1 MSKQQPCSHL
11 SPVHHV
17 LHLLDI
23 KLDENNVCSNCQYAG
38 PNLWICLCK
47 KCMFIGCSEQ
57 CSDHSTEHFQRSKD
71 KYLHSIALNLSSQR
85 AWCYLCEREVPI
97 GGVERPAQIV
107 DPVVRAMRYSDDE
120 NDSDFGSGSDTGN
133 GLVGLQNIANTCY
146 MNSALQALSNVV
158 PMTHYFLNCGDLMDQ
173 TLEQGASLQRCKAGL
188 AKSYQR
194 LMRDMWRR
202 RDGKPFLAPR
212 SILYGI
218 RSVHPM
224 FRGFQQH
231 DTQEFLRCFMD
242 QLHEELKESSH
253 TTFENTKRSFP
264 TSQESPEEDDISSDI
279 SSSASSQNLETNYV
293 TCDSSNS
300 ESSSLCD
307 NFTSPNLAAKNNTQS
322 AAISSTTSPCSS
334 NNANTSSLS
343 SPTSVRSI
351 VSEIF
356 DGKLV
361 SAVQCLTCDRI
372 STREE
377 TFQDLSLPIPN
388 RDFLTVLHQTNSMS
402 VQSLNSIDSGSTNTA
417 RAQEGWISWIWNIVR
432 SWLWGP
438 SVTLHD
444 CMASFFSADE
454 LKGDNMYS
462 CEKCNKLRTGVKY
475 SRILELPEVLCIH
488 LKRFR
493 HDLSYSSKISSHVEF
508 PLENLDM
515 RPYIHKDCKSQVA
528 NYNLTAVICH
538 HGTVGG
544 GHYTC
549 LARNAFTDRWYEFDD
564 HHVNEVSTDTVQ
576 NCQAYVLFYQKHNP
590 QIDLLRFEANEMSAS
605 YPVAQSDLRFYIS
618 REWLARF
625 NTFSEPGPISNWKM
639 LCPHGGV
646 MHTKM
651 PMIHQLAVPISQ
663 HLWEFL
669 YRKFGGGPAINMLF
683 ECAECKREAEAL
695 AQRQHY
701 EHSVF
706 QRYNGLD
713 TELDSGAIY
722 AISMPWLKSWQ
733 KFARGL
739 THKDPGPINN
749 ANIVPCSKEVIVK
762 NSPVRSV
769 RTGSDYV
776 QLNAP
781 LWRFLYDIY
790 GGGPEVLLRPS
801 LTEEIVII
809 DQDELDEDDGML
821 GSGNM
826 SDTESKLGDFR
837 YYHSLPSDH
846 YISSNNSEGVIN
858 EINESDDAD
867 LENTAINKNKQKP
880 KENIMNKKYSKIS
893 TISKKS
899 KHKENKDLF
908 GPQGNY
914 NPKDE
919 THSLNDG
926 DLEEYK
932 EQNNAE
938 DDVVNNNN
946 NNNNSSKSIYTKS
959 KKNSFRSDKRSR
971 KFSSSTTSTNENV
984 NTTNETPPMSGR
996 LQNHGG
1002 KRSKNKNSVVLKNF
1016 QSLAHEEVAASTSNN
1031 QDSNETD
1038 V

>member
-11 SPVHHV
+11 SAVHHV
-17 LHLLDI
+17 HHLLDI
-23 KLDENNVCSNCQYAG
+23 KLDENNVCANCHYAG

-47 KCMFIGCSEQ
+47 KCMHIGCSEQ
-57 CSDHSTEHFQRSKD
+57 ANDHSTEHFQRSKD
-71 KYLHSIALNLSSQR
+71 KYLHCIHMNLSSQR

-107 DPVVRAMRYSDDE
+107 DPVVRAMRYSDED
-120 NDSDFGSGSDTGN
+120 NDSDYASGGGNGN

-146 MNSALQALSNVV
+146 MNSALQALSNVI
-158 PMTHYFLNCGDLMDQ
+158 PMTHYFLNCGDLIDH
-173 TLEQGASLQRCKAGL
+173 TLEQGAHRCKAGL

-202 RDGKPFLAPR
+202 RDDGKPFLAPR

-242 QLHEELKESSH
+242 QLHEELKESSLASYESNKR
-253 TTFENTKRSFP
+253 TFP
-264 TSQESPEEDDISSDI
+264 LQDSQDDQEDEEDISSDI
-279 SSSASSQNLETNYV
+279 SSSSSSQNLETNYV

-300 ESSSLCD
+300 ESSSLCE
-307 NFTSPNLAAKNNTQS
+307 NFVSPNIAKTNTQS
-322 AAISSTTSPCSS
+322 SSAISPTSASSCS
-334 NNANTSSLS
+334 NTPSLS
-343 SPTSVRSI
+343 SSISVRSI

-356 DGKLV
+356 DGKLL
-361 SAVQCLTCDRI
+361 SSVQCLTCDRI

-388 RDFLTVLHQTNSMS
+388 RDFLNVLHQNNSMS
-402 VQSLNSIDSGSTNTA
+402 VQSLNSIDSASTSTP

-475 SRILELPEVLCIH
+475 SRILDLPEVLCIH

-493 HDLSYSSKISSHVEF
+493 HDLSYSSKISAHVEF
-508 PLENLDM
+508 PLDNFDM
-515 RPYIHKDCKSQVA
+515 RPYIHKDCKSQVS

-576 NCQAYVLFYQKHNP
+576 NCQAYVLFYQKHNT
-590 QIDLLRFEANEMSAS
+590 QIDHLRYEANEMSAS
-605 YPVAQSDLRFYIS
+605 YPVSQSDIRFYIS

-625 NTFSEPGPISNWKM
+625 NTFSEPGPISNWTM

-646 MHTKM
+646 LHTKM

-669 YRKFGGGPAINMLF
+669 YSKFGGGPAINMLF
-683 ECAECKREAEAL
+683 ECSECKRAAEAL

-713 TELDSGAIY
+713 AELDSGAIY
-722 AISMPWLKSWQ
+722 AISMSWLRTWQ

-739 THKDPGPINN
+739 THKEPGPINN
-749 ANIVPCSKEVIVK
+749 ANIVPSSKEAASK

-781 LWRFLYDIY
+781 LWRFLHDIY

-809 DQDELDEDDGML
+809 DQDELDEEDGM
-821 GSGNM
+821 SGGNL
-826 SDTESKLGDFR
+826 SDTESKLGDIR
-837 YYHSLPSDH
+837 CTNPLPGEYLMQPKDTENV
-846 YISSNNSEGVIN
+846 ISEMQ
-858 EINESDDAD
+858 ESDDDDVAATTNATIPKR
-867 LENTAINKNKQKP
+867 LSKP
-880 KENIMNKKYSKIS
+880 KDRAINKKYSKNS
-893 TISKKS
+893 TLTQKL
-899 KHKENKDLF
+899 KHKEYRDLF

-919 THSLNDG
+919 THSLD
-926 DLEEYK
+926 DEEQEEHK
-932 EQNNAE
+932 ENQGAE
-938 DDVVNNNN
+938 DVVNTNNN
-946 NNNNSSKSIYTKS
+946 KKLQYTNAKS
-959 KKNSFRSDKRSR
+959 KKHSFRNEKRSR
-971 KFSSSTTSTNENV
+971 NDNV
-984 NTTNETPPMSGR
+984 NSDEPTTDARP
-996 LQNHGG
+996 QNRAG
-1002 KRSKNKNSVVLKNF
+1002 KRGKTKNPVVLRNYHSSPHKNV
-1016 QSLAHEEVAASTSNN
+1016 SLMN
-1031 QDSNETD
+1031 DSNETD